1 MENTVDF
8 CENAFLLY
16 YLTDLF
22 IRDYWSEGPKQQ
34 LLQFPPVHPEER
46 TLNKALN
53 VNVNVIEAELKK
65 KKGTLDTYFWHSRDL
80 VGSSGWVVRSED

>member
-1 MENTVDF
+1 MEDTVDF
-8 CENAFLLY
+8 FENAFLLY

-22 IRDYWSEGPKQQ
+22 IREHWSEGPKQQ

-53 VNVNVIEAELKK
+53 VNVKEAELKK
-65 KKGTLDTYFWHSRDL
+65 GTSDTYFWHSSDL